1 MQLSL
6 VLLLDQKKSTLMSKI
21 KKIKILHILH
31 SVGGVNIYARQITDN
46 INPENIENVI
56 VSQPLTSDQ
65 SFYDA
70 KGNLLKCYSTTIGRE
85 INPLY
90 DLLALIKCIYV
101 IFFEK
106 PDLIHAHSS
115 KGGVLARVAALFF
128 NTKVL
133 YTPHAFSFLSTK
145 NYFKKKMYILIEK
158 ALKTKNTFLL
168 ATSNSEK
175 ARAIKTVGFS
185 PSKVLVLN
193 NAINPINFKELNPNQ
208 IHPNY
213 ICTIARPSYQKNL
226 EMLLEVF
233 LLVSNTHKEI
243 HLYIIG
249 AGEHSP
255 SLNKI
260 SQIISDYSLE
270 DRITILPWVPRKRAL
285 SILKNS
291 KIYISTSRY
300 EGMPFSVIESMSLK
314 VPCVLTDTD
323 GNRDLVVDGFN
334 GYIIKN
340 MNIDQMS
347 TKISTL
353 LGNNLKRKKLAENA
367 YAYYKKNHLLSNFIN
382 KLTGHYIKFS
392 KS

>member
-1 MQLSL
+1 MQLYF
-6 VLLLDQKKSTLMSKI
+6 VLLLDQKKLALMSNV
-21 KKIKILHILH
+21 KKIKILHLLH
-31 SVGGVNIYARQITDN
+31 SVGGVDIYARQITEN
-46 INPENIENVI
+46 IDPENIENII
-56 VSQPLTSDQ
+56 VSQPLTSEQ

-70 KGNLLKCYSTTIGRE
+70 KGNLLKCYSISIGRE
-85 INPLY
+85 INPLF
-90 DLLALIKCIYV
+90 DLLALIKCIYI
-101 IFFEK
+101 IFIEK
-106 PDLIHAHSS
+106 PNLIHAHSS

-128 NTKVL
+128 NIKVL

-145 NYFKKKMYILIEK
+145 NYFKKKTYILIEK
-158 ALKTKNTFLL
+158 CLRTSNTILL

-175 ARAIKTVGFS
+175 NLAINTVGFK
-185 PSKVLVLN
+185 PSKALALN
-193 NAINPINFKELNPNQ
+193 NAINPINSKELAPNQ
-208 IHPNY
+208 SYSNY

-233 LLVSNTHKEI
+233 LLVSNRHKEI

-249 AGEHSP
+249 AGEYSP

-260 SQIISDYSLE
+260 NQIISDYSLE

-291 KIYISTSRY
+291 KIYVSTSRY

-347 TKISTL
+347 TKICTL
-353 LGNNLKRKKLAENA
+353 IENNSERKQLGKNA
-367 YAYYKKNHLLSNFIN
+367 HTYYKKHHLLSSFIN
-382 KLTGHYIKFS
+382 KLTDYYIKFS
-392 KS
+392 